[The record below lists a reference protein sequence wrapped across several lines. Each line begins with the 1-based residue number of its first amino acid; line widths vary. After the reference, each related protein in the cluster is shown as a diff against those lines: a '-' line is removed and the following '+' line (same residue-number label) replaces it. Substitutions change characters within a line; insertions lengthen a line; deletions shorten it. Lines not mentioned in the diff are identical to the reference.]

1 MPNSQSSEPGFESLF
16 TTVSK
21 IGYFRSLHWR
31 PSSLSGINEYLAI
44 DSGGNMSDLVFARDC
59 CMVRMLP
66 GEAELVSEW
75 TGLPGK
81 AKSVKRFER
90 SNGLYTA
97 LYKNYLFLTY
107 IVLSL
112 FAVYRLL
119 FLLYRLE
126 RYLEQFVSTV
136 IPFSHSFVS
145 QFGLA
150 LFYGWKTPKMS
161 TKTECSVDRQ
171 GDVETAT
178 TSTATTAV
186 ITATDWVKM
195 ATTRVYT
202 ITTWKVWF
210 RNHYV
215 AHAFVVCKDYY
226 TVCGEFEI

>member
-44 DSGGNMSDLVFARDC
+44 DSGGNMSDLVFARNC

-107 IVLSL
+107 IILSG
-112 FAVYRLL
+112 
-119 FLLYRLE
+119 
-126 RYLEQFVSTV
+126 YLELFVSTV

-150 LFYGWKTPKMS
+150 IFL
-161 TKTECSVDRQ
+161 
-171 GDVETAT
+171 
-178 TSTATTAV
+178 
-186 ITATDWVKM
+186 WVKNSQNERKNRM
-195 ATTRVYT
+195 FSWSPGRR
-202 ITTWKVWF
+202 
-210 RNHYV
+210 RNG
-215 AHAFVVCKDYY
+215 DNLNGDN
-226 TVCGEFEI
+226 CGHNGDRLSQNGDNESLYHHDLKSLV